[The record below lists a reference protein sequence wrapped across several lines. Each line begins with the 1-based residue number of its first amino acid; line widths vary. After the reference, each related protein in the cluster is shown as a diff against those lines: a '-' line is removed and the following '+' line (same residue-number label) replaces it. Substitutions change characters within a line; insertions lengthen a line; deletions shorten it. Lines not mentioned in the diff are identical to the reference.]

1 MQGVFLRP
9 PESRPFGKSVGSF
22 YVKTEE
28 LCPWILFTLQ
38 GHGYPA
44 YLVGGCV
51 RDMLLEHRPHD
62 WDICTGALPEQVMAL
77 FPGSRPTGLA
87 HGTVTVVIGS
97 RQVEVTTFRTEGS
110 YADHRHPDRVAFVTE
125 LTEDLS
131 RRDFTMNAI
140 ALAADG
146 LLADPFGGV
155 EDIREKRI
163 RCVGEPA
170 LRFEED
176 ALRMLRAL
184 RFSAKLGFTIEI
196 NTLLAIQEK
205 APLAAT
211 LAAERVREEL
221 EKLLLTDAPETV
233 HPLMEMG
240 LLDAYLLDRPLF
252 SPLFRKLRRLPRKAL
267 YRWAGLAV
275 LLCRLGCIDSAED
288 FLRSL
293 RLDSRSIRCCTAAE
307 QLLRQPLPTTPL
319 AWKKALHAWE
329 VPGVSCA
336 AAVSDALYGGQSLKE
351 LRAVLRSGECFSLKH
366 LAVSGDDLLALGLR
380 GRALGEMLN
389 FLLDYVMEFPE
400 NNRRE
405 LLLSLA
411 GGGSEE

>member
-1 MQGVFLRP
+1 MATIAP
-9 PESRPFGKSVGSF
+9 PK
-22 YVKTEE
+22 YVRQ
-28 LCPWILFTLQ
+28 ILFTLQ

-233 HPLMEMG
+233 YPLMEMG

>member
-1 MQGVFLRP
+1 MATIAP
-9 PESRPFGKSVGSF
+9 PK
-22 YVKTEE
+22 YVRQ
-28 LCPWILFTLQ
+28 ILFTLQ

-87 HGTVTVVIGS
+87 HGTVTVVLGS
-97 RQVEVTTFRTEGS
+97 RQVEVTTFRTEGG
-110 YADHRHPDRVAFVTE
+110 YADHRHPDRVAFVSE

-170 LRFEED
+170 RRFEED

-196 NTLLAIQEK
+196 NTLLAMQEK

-240 LLDAYLLDRPLF
+240 LLDAYLRDRPLF

-267 YRWAGLAV
+267 YRWAGLSV

-293 RLDSRSIRCCTAAE
+293 RLDSRSIRCCAAAE

-336 AAVSDALYGGQSLKE
+336 AAVSDALYGGQSQKA

-389 FLLDYVMEFPE
+389 FLLDYVMEYPE

>member
-1 MQGVFLRP
+1 MATIAP
-9 PESRPFGKSVGSF
+9 PK
-22 YVKTEE
+22 YVRQ
-28 LCPWILFTLQ
+28 ILFTLQ

-240 LLDAYLLDRPLF
+240 QLDAYLLDRPLF

-267 YRWAGLAV
+267 YRWAGLTV

-293 RLDSRSIRCCTAAE
+293 RLDSRSIRCCAAAE

-336 AAVSDALYGGQSLKE
+336 AAVSDALYGGQSLKA

>member
-1 MQGVFLRP
+1 MAAVTP
-9 PESRPFGKSVGSF
+9 PK
-22 YVKTEE
+22 YVRQ
-28 LCPWILFTLQ
+28 ILFTLQ

-51 RDMLLEHRPHD
+51 RDMLLERRPHD
-62 WDICTGALPEQVMAL
+62 WDICTAALPEEVLSL
-77 FPGSRPTGLA
+77 FPGSRPTGLR

-97 RQVEVTTFRTEGS
+97 KQVEVTTFRTEGG
-110 YADHRHPDRVAFVTE
+110 YQDHRHPDRVAFVSE

-155 EDIREKRI
+155 TDIREKRI
-163 RCVGEPA
+163 CCVGDPA

-196 NTLLAIQEK
+196 NILLAIQDK

-211 LAAERVREEL
+211 LAPERVREEL
-221 EKLLLTDAPETV
+221 ERLLLTDLPETV
-233 HPLMEMG
+233 YALMDLG
-240 LLDAYLLDRPLF
+240 LLDAFLRDRPGFPKFWRRL
-252 SPLFRKLRRLPRKAL
+252 RKLPRRAL
-267 YRWAGLAV
+267 YRWAGFAIALERLAA
-275 LLCRLGCIDSAED
+275 IDSVEG
-288 FLRSL
+288 FLRAL
-293 RLDSRSIRCCTAAE
+293 RLDSRSIRCCAAAE
-307 QLLRQPLPTTPL
+307 KLLREPLPTTPL
-319 AWKKALHAWE
+319 GWKKALRAWD
-329 VPGVSCA
+329 VTSVSCA
-336 AAVSDALYGGQSLKE
+336 ACVSDALYGGRSMKE

-366 LAVSGDDLLALGLR
+366 LAVTGDDLLALGLR
-380 GRALGEMLN
+380 GKALGEMLN
-389 FLLDYVMEFPE
+389 FLLEYVMEFPE
-400 NNRRE
+400 NNRRD

>member
-1 MQGVFLRP
+1 MATIAP
-9 PESRPFGKSVGSF
+9 PK
-22 YVKTEE
+22 YVRQ
-28 LCPWILFTLQ
+28 ILFTLQ

-51 RDMLLEHRPHD
+51 RDMLLEHRPHA

-87 HGTVTVVIGS
+87 HGTVTVVLGS
-97 RQVEVTTFRTEGS
+97 RQVEVTTFRTEGG
-110 YADHRHPDRVAFVTE
+110 YADHRHPDRVAFVSE

-170 LRFEED
+170 RRFEED

-196 NTLLAIQEK
+196 NTLLAMQEK

-240 LLDAYLLDRPLF
+240 LLDAYLRDRPLF

-267 YRWAGLAV
+267 YRWAGLSV

-293 RLDSRSIRCCTAAE
+293 RLDSRSIRCCAAAE

-336 AAVSDALYGGQSLKE
+336 AAVSDALYGGQSQKA

-389 FLLDYVMEFPE
+389 FLLDYVMEYPE

>member
-1 MQGVFLRP
+1 MATIAP
-9 PESRPFGKSVGSF
+9 PK
-22 YVKTEE
+22 YVRQ
-28 LCPWILFTLQ
+28 ILFTLQ

-233 HPLMEMG
+233 YPLMEMG

-267 YRWAGLAV
+267 YRWAGLTV

-336 AAVSDALYGGQSLKE
+336 AAVSDALYEKARRQMLSRSLTPSVMDQAGE
-351 LRAVLRSGECFSLKH
+351 NMRQRFEALFRSFGYKQVVFSQ
-366 LAVSGDDLLALGLR
+366 
-380 GRALGEMLN
+380 
-389 FLLDYVMEFPE
+389 
-400 NNRRE
+400 
-405 LLLSLA
+405 A
-411 GGGSEE
+411 GNIERSAK

>member
-1 MQGVFLRP
+1 MATIAP
-9 PESRPFGKSVGSF
+9 PK
-22 YVKTEE
+22 YVRQ
-28 LCPWILFTLQ
+28 ILFTLQ

-87 HGTVTVVIGS
+87 HGTVTVVLGS
-97 RQVEVTTFRTEGS
+97 RQVEVTTFRTEGG

-170 LRFEED
+170 RRFEED

-196 NTLLAIQEK
+196 NTLLAMQEK

-240 LLDAYLLDRPLF
+240 LLDAYLRDRPLF

-267 YRWAGLAV
+267 YRWAGLTV

-293 RLDSRSIRCCTAAE
+293 RLDSRSIRCCAAAE

-389 FLLDYVMEFPE
+389 FLLEYVMEFPE